1 MNIKDLFDSAEDGT
15 LTWEQFEEAVKSKNA
30 KFVDLSEGNYVS
42 KSKYDAD
49 TEKLNSIISTRDTDL
64 GDLKKKLD
72 EAGVDA
78 TKLQEL
84 TKNIDD
90 LQTKYDNDVKS
101 YQEQLKKQ
109 AYTFAVK
116 DFAGTKKF
124 TSKAAK
130 RDFVNSLLSEELEL
144 KDDKIVGVDE
154 FVSKYSA
161 ENEDAFV
168 TEKQSKESSSNPK
181 PRFVASTQGSAT
193 PEDET
198 KGFASAFHFN
208 EVHPNN
214 KK

>member
-49 TEKLNSIISTRDTDL
+49 TKELNAIISTRDTDL
-64 GDLKKKLD
+64 GDLKKKLND
-72 EAGVDA
+72 AGVDA

-84 TKNIDD
+84 TKNISE
-90 LQTKYDNDVKS
+90 LQEKYDNDVKD
-101 YQEQLKKQ
+101 YQKQLKKQ
-109 AYTFAVK
+109 AYEFAVK

-130 RDFVNSLLSEELEL
+130 RDFINSVLSEELDM
-144 KDDKIVGVDE
+144 DDKGIVGIDE

-168 TEKQSKESSSNPK
+168 KEKETKEKSSENPK
-181 PRFVASTQGSAT
+181 PRFVASTQGGAT

-208 EVHPNN
+208 EVHPS